1 MKRIHWPAI
10 ILSAVL
16 YMALG
21 MAWYTLWA
29 EPWMRFTG
37 ITDAQAEAGP
47 AMLYLLSFI
56 GSIIYSLTLNW
67 LLLRVGAKG
76 FSDGAKFGLII
87 GMVFCFI
94 TVMNENGYMLKPLG
108 LGLING
114 LYPVLALSL
123 MGGLLAAW
131 RKAPAAD
138 LSQARPQN

>member
-10 ILSAVL
+10 ILASVL

-21 MAWYTLWA
+21 MAWYGIWA
-29 EPWMRFTG
+29 EPWMQYSG
-37 ITDAQAEAGP
+37 ITADQAQEGP
-47 AMLYLLSFI
+47 VTLYVLSFI
-56 GSIIYSLTLNW
+56 GAIIYSLTLNW

-94 TVMNENGYMLKPLG
+94 TLMNENGYMLKPFA

-114 LYPVLALSL
+114 IYPVLALAL
-123 MGGLLAAW
+123 MGGLISAW
-131 RKAPAAD
+131 RKSPAEAPM
-138 LSQARPQN
+138 ARAQN